1 MAYTKNNLISRPGYS
16 GMGSSKCPGNGMG
29 DFWDTIT
36 GAAGSVLKFYGSQQQ
51 AVGAA
56 AASTQQNRDLTAA
69 LMARQ
74 GMGTETLLL
83 LGGAGVALFLL
94 LRKRA

>member
-16 GMGSSKCPGNGMG
+16 GMG
-29 DFWDTIT
+29 DFWDSIT

-56 AASTQQNRDLTAA
+56 TATAQQNRDLTAA
-69 LMARQ
+69 LMAQQ
-74 GMGTETLLL
+74 GGGTTTMLL
-83 LGGAGVALFLL
+83 LGGAGLALYLL
-94 LRKRA
+94 MRKRT